1 MYDIYYHVY
10 YVRWINYKF
19 TVQMG
24 TPTSSIE
31 GRLRGIL
38 HIMWKSPLLNDDNDD
53 DDVRIQMQRPHTT

>member
-1 MYDIYYHVY
+1 
-10 YVRWINYKF
+10 
-19 TVQMG
+19 MG
-24 TPTSSIE
+24 TPTSFIE